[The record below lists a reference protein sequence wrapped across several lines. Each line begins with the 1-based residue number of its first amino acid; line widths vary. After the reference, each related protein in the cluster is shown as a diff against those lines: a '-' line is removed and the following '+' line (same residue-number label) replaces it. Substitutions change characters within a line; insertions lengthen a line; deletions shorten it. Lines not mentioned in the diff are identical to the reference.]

1 MAVQMAGRKDER
13 GRVGGVKLMRLHP
26 NAGRPGILER
36 IIEFASWAAAR
47 LIYRGMKVMARRMA

>member
-1 MAVQMAGRKDER
+1 MAVQMAAGEDER

-26 NAGRPGILER
+26 NAGRPGICER
-36 IIEFASWAAAR
+36 IIEYICMAAAR

>member
-1 MAVQMAGRKDER
+1 M
-13 GRVGGVKLMRLHP
+13 GGVKLMRLHP